1 MSLALW
7 EPLRSIDTLDRLVD
21 DFFGRRA
28 DLAGALT
35 AGRAGAER
43 VWRPAAD
50 LLADESGYKFHFDLP
65 GVSKENIE
73 IDVSDGVLTV
83 RGKRE
88 DVVENKNEDVYR
100 RETFRGVFER
110 SFRLP
115 ADADATSITADYKDG
130 VLDVRVPKTAA
141 AKARRIPIG
150 TN

>member
-7 EPLRSIDTLDRLVD
+7 EPLRSIDSLDRLVD
-21 DFFGRRA
+21 EFFGRRL
-28 DLAGALT
+28 DLNGAPAGT
-35 AGRAGAER
+35 RSPGER

-50 LLADESGYKFHFDLP
+50 LLADETGYKFHFDLP
-65 GVSKENIE
+65 GVAKDNIE

-115 ADADATSITADYKDG
+115 TDADASSITADYNDG
-130 VLDVRVPKTAA
+130 VLDVRVPKAA
-141 AKARRIPIG
+141 TAKARRIPIG